1 LVTDRFNA
9 NAFAWGQSDTTVN
22 EGKKPMELAW
32 HRQPMIYRSRT
43 HDALWRENDDPHSSK
58 QTPAKTTFG
67 SKHAWR
73 YDGIWWG
80 GGRRLFVKGTI
91 VTWKREIGEMER
103 EREERALQLDGFR
116 RDRFEVGDD
125 DPQGYLI
132 EKSVISFFGGLRYRI

>member
-1 LVTDRFNA
+1 
-9 NAFAWGQSDTTVN
+9 
-22 EGKKPMELAW
+22 M
-32 HRQPMIYRSRT
+32 
-43 HDALWRENDDPHSSK
+43 
-58 QTPAKTTFG
+58 
-67 SKHAWR
+67 
-73 YDGIWWG
+73 
-80 GGRRLFVKGTI
+80 KGTI